1 MIARPDPAY
10 SGACG
15 TRPRSRRDEMMQPK
29 DMLKQMID
37 FNKSAY
43 ENAFKNMNM
52 LQEQME
58 KVITLY
64 IDQSSGMSEEGKKA
78 AKEWTS
84 MYKKGYDDFKKLVD
98 DNFKKMESFFQ
109 EKK

>member
-1 MIARPDPAY
+1 
-10 SGACG
+10 
-15 TRPRSRRDEMMQPK
+15 MMQPK

-37 FNKSAY
+37 FNKAAY

-58 KVITLY
+58 KVINTS
-64 IDQSSGMSEEGKKA
+64 IDQTAGMSDEGKKA
-78 AKEWTS
+78 AKEWSS
-84 MYKKGYDDFKKLVD
+84 MYKKGFDDFKQLVD
-98 DNFKKMESFFQ
+98 DNFKKMDSFFQ

>member
-1 MIARPDPAY
+1 
-10 SGACG
+10 
-15 TRPRSRRDEMMQPK
+15 MMQPK

-52 LQEQME
+52 IQEQME
-58 KVITLY
+58 NVINLY
-64 IDQSSGMSEEGKKA
+64 IDQASGISEEGKKA
-78 AKEWTS
+78 AKEWAT
-84 MYKKGYDDFKKLVD
+84 MYRKGCDDFKKLVD
-98 DNFKKMESFFQ
+98 DNFKKLDAFFQ

>member
-1 MIARPDPAY
+1 
-10 SGACG
+10 
-15 TRPRSRRDEMMQPK
+15 MMQPK
-29 DMLKQMID
+29 EMLKQMID
-37 FNKSAY
+37 FNKAAY
-43 ENAFKNMNM
+43 ENAFKNMNL

-58 KVITLY
+58 KVINIY
-64 IDQSSGMSEEGKKA
+64 IDQAVGVSDEGKKA
-78 AKEWTS
+78 AREWAS

>member
-1 MIARPDPAY
+1 
-10 SGACG
+10 
-15 TRPRSRRDEMMQPK
+15 MQPK

-58 KVITLY
+58 KVINLY
-64 IDQSSGMSEEGKKA
+64 IDQASGMSEEGKKA
-78 AKEWTS
+78 AKEWAS
-84 MYKKGYDDFKKLVD
+84 MYLKGFEDYRKLVDENFKKL
-98 DNFKKMESFFQ
+98 EAFFQ
-109 EKK
+109 EK

>member
-1 MIARPDPAY
+1 
-10 SGACG
+10 
-15 TRPRSRRDEMMQPK
+15 MMQPK

-58 KVITLY
+58 KVINLY
-64 IDQSSGMSEEGKKA
+64 IDQASGMSEEGKNA
-78 AKEWTS
+78 AKEWAS
-84 MYKKGYDDFKKLVD
+84 MYKKGYDDYKKLVD
-98 DNFKKMESFFQ
+98 DNFKKLEAFFQ
-109 EKK
+109 DKK

>member
-1 MIARPDPAY
+1 
-10 SGACG
+10 
-15 TRPRSRRDEMMQPK
+15 MMQPK

-37 FNKSAY
+37 FNKNAY

-58 KVITLY
+58 KVINLY
-64 IDQSSGMSEEGKKA
+64 IDQASGMSDDGKKS
-78 AKEWTS
+78 AKEWAS
-84 MYKKGYDDFKKLVD
+84 MYRKGYEDFKKLMD
-98 DNFKKMESFFQ
+98 ENFKKMDAFFQ